1 MSTVKDEVQSLL
13 SKLPDD
19 CSYEDIQNHLY
30 VLEKIHRTEF
40 FNGKPDE
47 KKAAADFL
55 FACGTWEDDRPINEQ
70 IQQKYMSRK
79 SAGRTES
86 IF

>member
-1 MSTVKDEVQSLL
+1 MKFSPYS

-30 VLEKIHRTEF
+30 VIEKIHRTEF

-55 FACGTWEDDRPINEQ
+55 FPCETWEDDRPINEQ
-70 IQQKYMSRK
+70 IQQKYNVEK
-79 SAGRTES
+79 IGRQDGEH
-86 IF
+86 FLK